1 MELNQK
7 DIFKKRLCS
16 KITFFVMIVGLYIIS
31 AVLAGFKNGTA
42 FFSIPSGIIWL
53 FQKFIPTK
61 NSVQYFPVILDSAIK
76 TILLSISST
85 MVSAIFALF
94 LSIIGSNTTGI
105 NIVTKIISKIIAS
118 FFRNMPV
125 VAWSLILLFSFKQSE
140 FTGFL
145 SLFFITFGY
154 LTRAFSET
162 IDEVATD
169 NIEALK
175 STGASY
181 LQIIFCGVFPTVFP
195 QFLSWLLYFIEN
207 SIREATLIGILTGT
221 GIGFTFNLYYRSF
234 RYDAAGLVIL
244 IVTIIVISIELLS
257 NKLRSEMM

>member
-7 DIFKKRLCS
+7 DIFKKRLYS
-16 KITFFVMIVGLYIIS
+16 KIIFFLILIGLYLIS
-31 AVLAGFKNGTA
+31 SITAGFKNGTA
-42 FFSIPSGIIWL
+42 FFSIPSGILWL
-53 FQKFIPTK
+53 FQKFIPTQ
-61 NSVQYFPVILDSAIK
+61 NSIQYFPVILDSAIK

-85 MVSAIFALF
+85 MISAVFALF

-105 NIVTKIISKIIAS
+105 NILTKILSKVIAS

-162 IDEVATD
+162 IDEVAND

-175 STGASY
+175 SVGASY

-195 QFLSWLLYFIEN
+195 QFISWLLYFIEN
-207 SIREATLIGILTGT
+207 NIREATLIGILTGT

-244 IVTIIVISIELLS
+244 VITVIVVSIELLS
-257 NKLRSEMM
+257 NKLRNEMM

>member
-7 DIFKKRLCS
+7 DIFKKRLYS
-16 KITFFVMIVGLYIIS
+16 KITFFVMLVGLYIIS

-181 LQIIFCGVFPTVFP
+181 LQIIFCGVFPAVFP

-207 SIREATLIGILTGT
+207 GIREATLIGILTGT